1 MSVVLWLFHAERCS
15 NGTIRLAGSGYAT
28 MGRVELCIN
37 GEWGTI
43 CINSFDDNDAT
54 VVCRQLGYST
64 YGKSIY
70 CTVKII
76 KCFEGVVSDI
86 SNWDFYDS
94 SVPIIIFDL
103 NCTGTEDMI
112 LSCPYI
118 ERGSYTCSSYYDAA
132 VICQSMYKT
141 CHIMIKHA
149 LAECCVKDYSVKII
163 FTRVHILT
171 MFISTKISS
180 CLLYLVAT
188 NTLFL

>member
-1 MSVVLWLFHAERCS
+1 MSAVLWLFHAERCS

-43 CINSFDDNDAT
+43 CIHSFDDNDAT

-86 SNWDFYDS
+86 SYREFYDS
-94 SVPIIIFDL
+94 SIPIFIFDL

-112 LSCPYI
+112 LNCPYI
-118 ERGSYTCSSYYDAA
+118 ERGSYTCSSRYDAA
-132 VICQSMYKT
+132 VICQSM
-141 CHIMIKHA
+141 
-149 LAECCVKDYSVKII
+149 
-163 FTRVHILT
+163 
-171 MFISTKISS
+171 
-180 CLLYLVAT
+180 
-188 NTLFL
+188 